1 MNVEAT
7 NFLLVKST
15 IRQFPMTVS
24 KKNILDEKMKQKFV
38 FSAIRSQRDNIFI
51 EKKVIEEHFNRDE
64 IEKKLMKS
72 GIFLSSMKK
81 RAFKKNTF
89 DCKSL
94 NF

>member
-24 KKNILDEKMKQKFV
+24 KKNILDKKMKQKFV

-51 EKKVIEEHFNRDE
+51 EKKVIEEHFN
-64 IEKKLMKS
+64 
-72 GIFLSSMKK
+72 
-81 RAFKKNTF
+81 
-89 DCKSL
+89 
-94 NF
+94 